1 MTRILI
7 TAAVLT
13 LFATSA
19 YAQREGG
26 AFFGPFSSG
35 NSSGGNFGSRV
46 NPCTWSIDRP
56 KCKEVPSI
64 RGKQVRARKA
74 TRMR

>member
-35 NSSGGNFGSRV
+35 NSSGGNFGSV
-46 NPCTWSIDRP
+46 VAPERP
-56 KCKEVPSI
+56 DTVTSFREL
-64 RGKQVRARKA
+64 R
-74 TRMR
+74 